1 MTGSATWLRRAAFAV
16 ASHAARVLPSSRA
29 TWADAVQQEVH
40 HIPDHPAA
48 LRWALGCLWA
58 SYRERAKMMDIY
70 QRVNRIGSVAP
81 TIMSVLA
88 LAIVVVVVTTGW
100 ERHLHDEGTAAHLF
114 QILIVGQLPFIIGYL
129 ATANR
134 QRLTHSLRP
143 MVYQIAALSLAL
155 GSVALF
161 KL

>member
-16 ASHAARVLPSSRA
+16 ASHAAGVMPSLRA
-29 TWADAVQQEVH
+29 SWADAVQQEVH
-40 HIPDHPAA
+40 HIPDDHAA
-48 LRWALGCLWA
+48 LEWALGCLLE
-58 SYRERAKMMDIY
+58 SYRKRAKMMDIY

-81 TIMSVLA
+81 TIMSILA
-88 LAIVVVVVTTGW
+88 LAIAVVVVTTGW
-100 ERHLHDEGTAAHLF
+100 DRHLNDEGTAVHLF

-129 ATANR
+129 ATANW
-134 QRLTHSLRP
+134 QRPTHFLRP
-143 MVYQIAALSLAL
+143 MIYQIAALSLAL